1 MSVRF
6 VRPRGTATDMLRLGF
21 NNAIAN
27 WPTLLLRGSEKLL
40 AIAVGLGLVAAVG
53 FSSIDLTRIGLLAN
67 DSLKRHT
74 ALGILAIVVAVLLI
88 IAVSIIVNSFVSA
101 ANIRV
106 YLDGYRA
113 ALPAMPRPPVAA
125 FRVFRMREWITAGR
139 TSWWRLCKVDLIVGA
154 ISLSPIVLFVFP
166 FLLGS
171 HSAGSIMIGCFA
183 AVIFVITILLGWL
196 WGLKADVVCI
206 AVPESS
212 VRDSLHI
219 GWSELMDNLGI
230 HFVTALII
238 TLIFLGTGT
247 IITIVAKVAGIGQ
260 ALSWVQDIATP
271 VSACWFLASFVALTE
286 RALPPDAQASF
297 IEPAEGAP
305 PPDVPASVVE
315 PTEGALPA
323 DVPASDVEPDEGE
336 LPSDT
341 PPEPPS
347 DEIPPR

>member
-1 MSVRF
+1 
-6 VRPRGTATDMLRLGF
+6 
-21 NNAIAN
+21 
-27 WPTLLLRGSEKLL
+27 
-40 AIAVGLGLVAAVG
+40 
-53 FSSIDLTRIGLLAN
+53 
-67 DSLKRHT
+67 
-74 ALGILAIVVAVLLI
+74 
-88 IAVSIIVNSFVSA
+88 
-101 ANIRV
+101 
-106 YLDGYRA
+106 
-113 ALPAMPRPPVAA
+113 
-125 FRVFRMREWITAGR
+125 MREWITAGR
-139 TSWWRLCKVDLIVGA
+139 TSWWRLCKVDLVVGA

-166 FLLGS
+166 LLLGS
-171 HSAGSIMIGCFA
+171 HSAGSIMVGCFA
-183 AVIFVITILLGWL
+183 GVILVITILLGWL

-286 RALPPDAQASF
+286 RAQPADTPASVVEPSEGTLPA
-297 IEPAEGAP
+297 
-305 PPDVPASVVE
+305 DVPASVVE
-315 PTEGALPA
+315 P
-323 DVPASDVEPDEGE
+323 DEGVTS
-336 LPSDT
+336 SDT